1 MSTFCTTAKWGPP
14 YGSSST
20 GSCPS
25 GSAPPGVKSAIRRSR
40 APPTKNVGV
49 AKSTGV
55 SEVEAIV
62 PTRSPSTSTSVV
74 GRPVIVAEVST
85 VTFEPTTA
93 VWTPGS
99 SVRRVSVPAAS
110 TRHTCVSVG
119 SSFARKTHRVTDIED
134 LRHLQADRGHRLVVE
149 RQALGVVAIEGA
161 DQAAVGEPRGDP
173 DGDVEPP
180 VVVVLADEVGLPRVR
195 IDPQDLHRA
204 LIARLHQ
211 QGQRALRVPHDV
223 HEVGEGLAIPRD
235 VDASAVEVDDR
246 ERDDGV
252 IGARAR
258 VANRTRR
265 RLRIDRRGD
274 VPDTHGTFVDASG
287 RQSRPVGGPP
297 VAALTL
303 HLFGGDELREP
314 PGHVGVGIGRDLSIV
329 RAVHVHDAEGAS
341 CDVRDVP
348 SGWVGPRIERVLD
361 VDVQR
366 TRASVHEVGDVETA
380 VHRERRD
387 RARAVGGVVGDP
399 GQ

>member
-1 MSTFCTTAKWGPP
+1 MGTAVRVEQHRHRPVGLGAAGREERHPEVP
-14 YGSSST
+14 RTADEERRGREEH
-20 GSCPS
+20 GCLR
-25 GSAPPGVKSAIRRSR
+25 GRGDRADAI
-40 APPTKNVGV
+40 AVD
-49 AKSTGV
+49 
-55 SEVEAIV
+55 EH
-62 PTRSPSTSTSVV
+62 V
-74 GRPVIVAEVST
+74 GRGQAGHRGRGEHGDVRADHGRVDTRLLGETGQRTGRVDAPHVRLGWILVRAEDH
-85 VTFEPTTA
+85 
-93 VWTPGS
+93 G
-99 SVRRVSVPAAS
+99 
-110 TRHTCVSVG
+110 
-119 SSFARKTHRVTDIED
+119 VTDIED
-134 LRHLQADRGHRLVVE
+134 LRHLQADGGHRLVVE

-173 DGDVEPP
+173 DGDVEPS
-180 VVVVLADEVGLPRVR
+180 VVVILADEVGLPRVR

-252 IGARAR
+252 VGARAR

-274 VPDTHGTFVDASG
+274 VPDPHGTFVDASG

-303 HLFGGDELREP
+303 HLFGGDELRET
-314 PGHVGVGIGRDLSIV
+314 PGHVGVGIRRELSIV
-329 RAVHVHDAEGAS
+329 RAVHVHDTEGAS
-341 CDVRDVP
+341 RDVRDVP
-348 SGWVGPRIERVLD
+348 SGWIGPRIERVLD

-366 TRASVHEVGDVETA
+366 TRASVHEVGDVQTA